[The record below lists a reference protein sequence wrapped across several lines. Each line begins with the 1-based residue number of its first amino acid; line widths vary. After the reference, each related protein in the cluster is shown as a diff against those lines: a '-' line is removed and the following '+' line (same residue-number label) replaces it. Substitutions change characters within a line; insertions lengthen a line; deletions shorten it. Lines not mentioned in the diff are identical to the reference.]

1 MRWVKAKERT
11 LHYQEQ
17 CISNSLVF
25 HQLPNI
31 GPKQLF
37 ALALLECTYK
47 VGTSQSSSKPTSSHF
62 IRRKRIY
69 LAKVSKTLPCKFN
82 KFPNMHFNNMKL
94 VSYMVVVKR
103 YIRNIFIEPISF
115 SKLASRF
122 LILVSKST
130 FKRSII
136 FSVARGKN
144 KKYLFTRTLKLW
156 KQDKRRLCGLSGSK
170 GAAEQ
175 WLSSGWAAA
184 EQWLSSDWAM
194 DE

>member
-1 MRWVKAKERT
+1 MKAKERT

-103 YIRNIFIEPISF
+103 YIRNILGLYCGYQGAGGER
-115 SKLASRF
+115 KLCYWWGICYQGAHYF
-122 LILVSKST
+122 N
-130 FKRSII
+130 II
-136 FSVARGKN
+136 H
-144 KKYLFTRTLKLW
+144 
-156 KQDKRRLCGLSGSK
+156 
-170 GAAEQ
+170 
-175 WLSSGWAAA
+175 
-184 EQWLSSDWAM
+184 
-194 DE
+194 

>member
-1 MRWVKAKERT
+1 MKAKERT

-103 YIRNIFIEPISF
+103 YIRNILGLYCGYQGAGGGGGRE
-115 SKLASRF
+115 KAL
-122 LILVSKST
+122 LLVGHLLP
-130 FKRSII
+130 
-136 FSVARGKN
+136 RGSLLQ
-144 KKYLFTRTLKLW
+144 YHTLKNYNHTLGN
-156 KQDKRRLCGLSGSK
+156 LGIPN
-170 GAAEQ
+170 
-175 WLSSGWAAA
+175 
-184 EQWLSSDWAM
+184 
-194 DE
+194 

>member
-103 YIRNIFIEPISF
+103 YIRNILGLYCGYQGAGRGERESSAIGGAFATKGLITSISYTEELQPYF
-115 SKLASRF
+115 GESWNS
-122 LILVSKST
+122 
-130 FKRSII
+130 
-136 FSVARGKN
+136 
-144 KKYLFTRTLKLW
+144 
-156 KQDKRRLCGLSGSK
+156 
-170 GAAEQ
+170 
-175 WLSSGWAAA
+175 
-184 EQWLSSDWAM
+184 
-194 DE
+194 

>member
-103 YIRNIFIEPISF
+103 YIRNILGLYCGYQGEGERESSAIGGAFATKGLITSISYTKELQPYF
-115 SKLASRF
+115 GESWNS
-122 LILVSKST
+122 
-130 FKRSII
+130 
-136 FSVARGKN
+136 
-144 KKYLFTRTLKLW
+144 
-156 KQDKRRLCGLSGSK
+156 
-170 GAAEQ
+170 
-175 WLSSGWAAA
+175 
-184 EQWLSSDWAM
+184 
-194 DE
+194 